1 MLNFKVLVEETKLGD
16 FDIPS
21 LTGLS
26 RGQII
31 GFDIF
36 RVSENKSTNQ
46 VDAIGTMKTSENTH
60 L

>member
-1 MLNFKVLVEETKLGD
+1 MLNFKVLVEETELGD
-16 FDIPS
+16 FNIPF

-36 RVSENKSTNQ
+36 RVSENK
-46 VDAIGTMKTSENTH
+46 
-60 L
+60 